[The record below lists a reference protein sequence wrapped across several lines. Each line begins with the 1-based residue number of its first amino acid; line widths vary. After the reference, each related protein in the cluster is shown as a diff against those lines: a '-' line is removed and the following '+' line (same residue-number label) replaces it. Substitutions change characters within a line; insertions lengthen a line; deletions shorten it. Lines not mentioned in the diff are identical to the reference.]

1 MNWWPSNLGPLIAK
15 NNSPVFNV
23 RESIEYPRTL
33 ILPGPSR
40 VPATA
45 LLISSSVK
53 FMQQFFRY
61 RPIVERMHGCSN
73 RLIRFVSLA
82 GDENRIAFSR
92 LRERKANR
100 FSTVGLHPIR
110 RAFHAFFDF
119 LDDRQRIFASWIVR
133 RDNRVI
139 AFTSSNCTHQ
149 RPLRAI
155 AFTSAAEYDN
165 HPAGSNF
172 TRGFQNFLKSIIG
185 MRVVDDH
192 AEGLA
197 GVDGFEPPRYM

>member
-53 FMQQFFRY
+53 FMQQVFRY

-110 RAFHAFFDF
+110 RASHAFFDF
-119 LDDRQRIFASWIVR
+119 LDNCQRIFASWIVR
-133 RDNRVI
+133 RDNHVI
-139 AFTSSNCTHQ
+139 AFTSSDCTHQ
-149 RPLRAI
+149 RPLGAI
-155 AFTSAAEYDN
+155 AIASAAKYDN
-165 HPAGSNF
+165 
-172 TRGFQNFLKSIIG
+172 
-185 MRVVDDH
+185 H

-197 GVDGFEPPRYM
+197 GVDGFEPPRYMAEIPDATVDSVGRNA